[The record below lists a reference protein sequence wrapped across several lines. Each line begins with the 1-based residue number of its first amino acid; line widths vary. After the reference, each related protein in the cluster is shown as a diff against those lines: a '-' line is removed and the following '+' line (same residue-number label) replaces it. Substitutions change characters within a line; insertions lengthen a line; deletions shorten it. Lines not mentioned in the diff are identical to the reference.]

1 MAYDSATGNL
11 VLFGGENA
19 SGVLSDTWPS
29 PISPHHL
36 RHFLLPCGWGQLREN
51 WAVSGS
57 DPARPVGGRQ
67 RVYESAAERSRAWR
81 ERQRAQRE
89 GRDAAAPSPSMA
101 ETTLGVLLDRLV
113 DLSGTHER
121 AVGELAHR
129 IERAVATLADPDV
142 VARDLANVRTELANG
157 LRLTEDRVHEAKRER
172 ATAVTSQRAAES
184 ERDEA
189 VEQTAQ
195 AWERAE
201 TAEAEVARVR
211 AEIDE
216 IRERSAKAA
225 QDHELRMEGVRIE
238 YEAAL
243 DEARVGRQR
252 AEGAADQLRAELV
265 SQNERHQA
273 QIATLRSDAA
283 EAVAASRAE
292 GEERL
297 RMALEDQAAHLAELH
312 QGELSTAL
320 AEARAT
326 AAEAEARH
334 RGELAEARAA
344 AVGAKEL
351 AEARLEEIGRLVGQ
365 ISAAGGSS
373 GAD

>member
-1 MAYDSATGNL
+1 MWIN
-11 VLFGGENA
+11 
-19 SGVLSDTWPS
+19 
-29 PISPHHL
+29 
-36 RHFLLPCGWGQLREN
+36 RRE
-51 WAVSGS
+51 
-57 DPARPVGGRQ
+57 
-67 RVYESAAERSRAWR
+67 
-81 ERQRAQRE
+81 RAQRE
-89 GRDAAAPSPSMA
+89 GRDAAPPSPSMA

-121 AVGELAHR
+121 TMGELAHR
-129 IERAVATLADPDV
+129 IEGAVATLADPDA
-142 VARDLANVRTELANG
+142 VARDLAGVRAELANG
-157 LRLTEDRVHEAKRER
+157 LRLAEDRVDEAKREK
-172 ATAVTSQRAAES
+172 ATAVASQRAAEI

-211 AEIDE
+211 AEIE
-216 IRERSAKAA
+216 EVREGSAKAA
-225 QDHELRMEGVRIE
+225 QDHELQMEGLRIE
-238 YEAAL
+238 YGAAL
-243 DEARVGRQR
+243 DEAQVGRQR

-265 SQNERHQA
+265 SQDERHEA

-283 EAVAASRAE
+283 EAVVASRAE

-312 QGELSTAL
+312 QGELATAL

-334 RGELAEARAA
+334 RGELAEAQAA

-351 AEARLEEIGRLVGQ
+351 AEARLEEIGRLVAQ
-365 ISAAGGSS
+365 IETAGRLNRG
-373 GAD
+373 D